1 MDVLKIKKSK
11 TRKKILRLFFS
22 DLNKKYYLRELER
35 ILSLPVGNIRR
46 ELLSL
51 EKSGLFKREEMGKQV
66 YYSVNKESPIFEEFK
81 RIVSKTIGIEGLIK
95 DALEKVKG
103 IEIAFIYG
111 SFAKEKED
119 QFSDIDLMI
128 IGNPNEDILITKI
141 SSVEEKLKREINYSI
156 FSLDDFKKGLKKKE
170 VFLEEIISN
179 PKLFI
184 IGNQNEL
191 EKIIRRRQSSKKEDQ
206 FQGS

>member
-11 TRKKILRLFFS
+11 TREKILQFFFS